1 MSGFPFQ
8 GFPEPSRPEKPNHP
22 KKGMTPFRITI
33 LVLLVLGVFIYVA
46 SDLWTQIL
54 WFNQLEAQRV
64 LWTKWLSILAIVVV
78 ATLVNA
84 TIVGLNMNWAYKKR
98 PRSMLGARS
107 ESLMQYQEKM
117 TSLRRVI
124 FWGVPLV
131 IGLFTGLGLAADWRQ
146 IIMWMNRTSFGV
158 TDPQFNTDVSFYV
171 FTLPLL
177 KMILSLFT
185 TVFVVSLLASIVVHY
200 LYGAI
205 QMSPR
210 FRVTRPARRQVGILA
225 AILSLVVGLRYW
237 IAPYRA
243 LVETTGS
250 PSDGALYT
258 QVNAYIP
265 AQMILAVISV
275 LVAVLFVV
283 AAFRGTWHLPAAGV
297 AVTVVSALVLGMAYP
312 ALIQQFKVR
321 PNERALQSP
330 YIQRN
335 IDATLAAYGL
345 EDVEVQTYAAR
356 TDTATGQLRDD
367 AASTQQIRLIDPD
380 IISPTVRQL
389 KQSRSYYTFEDQLNV
404 DRYEIDGQKRD
415 TVIAVRE
422 IDLEGLDNNEQN
434 WVNRHTIFTH
444 GYGVVAAYGNRVDS
458 KGEPQWWEDGIP
470 SSGDV
475 GEYEQR
481 VYFSPNSPEYSIVG
495 APEGADPL
503 ELDYPDEQSGGQVP
517 TTFDGDGGP
526 SIGNFFNKLLFA
538 IKFQS
543 TNIFFASQINPES
556 QILYDRDPAL
566 RVSKV
571 APYLTLD
578 RRPYPAVVD
587 VDGDPST
594 PKRLVWIVD
603 AYTTSNHYPYAQHVN
618 VSAATAD
625 ASTQDSAL
633 YAAQPNINYMRNSVK
648 AVVDAYDGSVSLY
661 QWDEE
666 DPILQSW
673 MKTFPGQVKPLTDIS
688 GDLMAHL
695 RYPQD
700 LFKVQRSLLAAY
712 HVTEAG
718 DFYTGGDRWRLS
730 ENPTSVRNVD
740 GSTPVQ
746 PPYYLTMQMPGQ
758 ESAEFSLTS
767 VFVPGGR
774 ADREPMAGFLAVD
787 SETGSEAGKVREGY
801 GQLRL
806 LALPS
811 STTVP
816 GPGQVQNNFNANAE
830 IARELNLMDQEGSEV
845 ILGNLLTL
853 PVGGGLLY
861 VQPVY
866 LQGTGSTKY
875 PVLRKVMTA
884 FGDSVGFSETLEG
897 ALDMTFKGDSAA
909 ELAEGAGN
917 KDGSS
922 SGESEDLNLSAQ
934 QKLTSALQGA
944 RDAIIAGD
952 DAMKAGNWAEYGKQ
966 QERLQSYL
974 TQALRLQNELDTQ
987 TQLSPEEL
995 TVEAPEP
1002 TAAPTEP
1009 EGTAA
1014 KK

>member
-8 GFPEPSRPEKPNHP
+8 GFPEQPRPQKPSHP

-33 LVLLVLGVFIYVA
+33 LVLVILGAFIYVA
-46 SDLWTQIL
+46 SDLWTQVL

-64 LWTKWLSILAIVVV
+64 LWTKWLSILAIVAV
-78 ATLVNA
+78 ATVVNA
-84 TIVGLNMNWAYKKR
+84 TIVGLNMNWAHKKR
-98 PRSMLGARS
+98 PRSMLGGRS

-146 IIMWMNRTSFGV
+146 IIMWMNRTPFGV

-205 QMSPR
+205 QVTPR

-265 AQMILAVISV
+265 AQLILAVISV
-275 LVAVLFVV
+275 LVAILFVV
-283 AAFRGTWHLPAAGV
+283 AAFRGTWHLPVAGV

-335 IDATLAAYGL
+335 IDATLAAYDL

-470 SSGDV
+470 STGDV

-495 APEGADPL
+495 APEGSDPL

-543 TNIFFASQINPES
+543 TNIFFASQINSES

-666 DPILQSW
+666 DPILKSW
-673 MKTFPGQVKPLTDIS
+673 MKTFPGQVKPLADIS

-909 ELAEGAGN
+909 ELAEGAGST
-917 KDGSS
+917 DGSG
-922 SGESEDLNLSAQ
+922 SGDGEDLDLSTQ

-944 RDAIIAGD
+944 RDAIIAGE
-952 DAMKAGNWAEYGKQ
+952 DAMKAGDWAEYGKQ
-966 QERLQSYL
+966 QQRLQNYL

-995 TVEAPEP
+995 TVDAPEP

-1014 KK
+1014 K

>member
-8 GFPEPSRPEKPNHP
+8 GFPEPPRPEKSSHP

-33 LVLLVLGVFIYVA
+33 LVLVILGVFIYVA
-46 SDLWTQIL
+46 SDLWTQVL
-54 WFNQLEAQRV
+54 WFDQLGAQRV
-64 LWTKWLSILAIVVV
+64 LWTKWLSILAIVAV
-78 ATLVNA
+78 ATVVNA
-84 TIVGLNMNWAYKKR
+84 TIVGLNMNWAHKKR
-98 PRSMLGARS
+98 PRSMLGGRS

-117 TSLRRVI
+117 ASLRRVI
-124 FWGVPLV
+124 FWGVPLI

-146 IIMWMNRTSFGV
+146 IIMWMNRTPFGV
-158 TDPQFNTDVSFYV
+158 ADPQFNTDVSFYV

-177 KMILSLFT
+177 KMILSLLT

-205 QMSPR
+205 QVAPR

-250 PSDGALYT
+250 PSDGALYA

-265 AQMILAVISV
+265 AQLILAVISV

-283 AAFRGTWHLPAAGV
+283 AAFRGTWHLPVAGV

-330 YIQRN
+330 YIQHN
-335 IDATLAAYGL
+335 IDATLAAYDL
-345 EDVEVQTYAAR
+345 ENVEVQTYAAR

-470 SSGDV
+470 STGDV

-495 APEGADPL
+495 APEGTDPL

-543 TNIFFASQINPES
+543 TNIFFASQINSES

-578 RRPYPAVVD
+578 RKPYPAVVD

-618 VSAATAD
+618 VSSATAD

-666 DPILQSW
+666 DPILKSW
-673 MKTFPGQVKPLTDIS
+673 MKTFPGQVKPLADIS

-909 ELAEGAGN
+909 ELAEGTGS
-917 KDGSS
+917 KDGSG
-922 SGESEDLNLSAQ
+922 SGDGEESDLSTQ

-944 RDAIIAGD
+944 RDAIMAGE
-952 DAMKAGNWAEYGKQ
+952 DAMKVGDWAEYGKQ
-966 QERLQSYL
+966 QQRLQSYL

-987 TQLSPEEL
+987 SQLSPEEL
-995 TVEAPEP
+995 TVDAPEP

-1014 KK
+1014 K